1 MKRSDRIQYHL
12 IMAMSRAVGAL
23 PDWFIY
29 GCLGRFIYFVL
40 YRLVGY
46 RLKVVRRNLGRVFP
60 EKSEAERRD
69 IERNFYKH
77 LAELVIDTI
86 DMANIS
92 YDDLR
97 GRLRVDNADEHLA
110 DTTNRSWVAMMAH
123 FGCWEYFGAYQLY
136 DERAQVIGVYHP
148 LRNAAFDQYFYTIR
162 SRFGLL
168 PMPMKDIARFGVR
181 HREGYEGRPIV
192 YGMIADQ
199 RPPQDDKSRMFD
211 FLGCPTSFFMGSE
224 WIARRLG
231 LPAYFMDVR
240 KVGRAK
246 YSCVFNCLYDG
257 KEEVA
262 EGEIIRRYVE
272 ALDAMIRR
280 EPHLYLWSHRRW
292 KHLDIAEDEA
302 RRAAKTK

>member
-1 MKRSDRIQYHL
+1 MPL
-12 IMAMSRAVGAL
+12 FFLGML
-23 PDWFIY
+23 PIVMTGVY
-29 GCLGRFIYFVL
+29 AAHQIKC
-40 YRLVGY
+40 
-46 RLKVVRRNLGRVFP
+46 
-60 EKSEAERRD
+60 D
-69 IERNFYKH
+69 IEKKKNIKQGTGKPKTVHSSDSVPKYTDKISFYLNSSNRDMQEAITLVSKGD
-77 LAELVIDTI
+77 ELEIE
-86 DMANIS
+86 
-92 YDDLR
+92 YDVSKR
-97 GRLRVDNADEHLA
+97 KFEHLA

-181 HREGYEGRPIV
+181 HRDGYEGRPIV

-199 RPPQDDKSRMFD
+199 RPPQDDKNQTFD

-262 EGEIIRRYVE
+262 EGEITRRYVE

>member
-1 MKRSDRIQYHL
+1 MKRSDRIKYHL
-12 IMAMSRAVGAL
+12 IMGFGRVIGAL

-29 GCLGRFIYFVL
+29 GCLGRFIYFVI
-40 YRLVGY
+40 YRVIGY
-46 RLKVVRRNLGRVFP
+46 RIKVVRRNLCRAFP
-60 EKSEAERRD
+60 EKNEQERRD

-77 LAELVIDTI
+77 LAELVINII
-86 DMANIS
+86 DMSNIS

-97 GRLRVDNADEHLA
+97 DHLRMENIEQHRAE
-110 DTTNRSWVAMMAH
+110 TTGRSWVAMMAH

-136 DERAQVIGVYHP
+136 DERAQVVGVYHP
-148 LRNAAFDQYFYTIR
+148 LRNAAFDRYFYAIR

-168 PMPMKDIARFGVR
+168 PMPMKDIARFGIR
-181 HREGYEGRPIV
+181 HRDGYDGRPIV

-199 RPPQDDKSRMFD
+199 RPPQDDKNQTFD

-231 LPAYFMDVR
+231 LPAYFLRVN

-246 YSCVFNCLYDG
+246 YSCRWECIYDG
-257 KEEVA
+257 QEEVA
-262 EGEIIRRYVE
+262 EGEITRRYVE

-292 KHLDIAEDEA
+292 KHLDIAEDAA
-302 RRAAKTK
+302 RRVAKTK